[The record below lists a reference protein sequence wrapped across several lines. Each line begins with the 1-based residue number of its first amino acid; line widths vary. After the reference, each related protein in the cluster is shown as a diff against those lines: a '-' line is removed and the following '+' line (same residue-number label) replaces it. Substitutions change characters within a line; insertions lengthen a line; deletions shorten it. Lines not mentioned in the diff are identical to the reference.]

1 MRSTKLQ
8 ESSAGQMLLATGVVL
23 LMSLLSM
30 AIFGVKV
37 AGLTLPHEAASDD
50 VIDTTIRCLRRYSPS
65 TQARMELWM
74 DGGLEPLE
82 AAELGFET
90 VHDDL
95 LHHGELRGVEI
106 KLTNMAV
113 SELDSNTLQVS
124 AELGVSDGE
133 AMLNTMWR
141 SRSPFN
147 PRDEHQ
153 RLG

>member
-1 MRSTKLQ
+1 MQSTDLR
-8 ESSAGQMLLATGVVL
+8 ESQAGQMLLATGVVL

-50 VIDTTIRCLRRYSPS
+50 VIDTTNQVLESIQPL
-65 TQARMELWM
+65 TQARMDLWV
-74 DGGLEPLE
+74 DGGLEPME
-82 AAELGFET
+82 ATELGFET

-106 KLTNMAV
+106 KLTNMVLTEIDASTIAV
-113 SELDSNTLQVS
+113 V

-133 AMLNTMWR
+133 AMLNYDVNFTLDVQ
-141 SRSPFN
+141 SS
-147 PRDEHQ
+147 
-153 RLG
+153 

>member
-1 MRSTKLQ
+1 MRASQLKDAN
-8 ESSAGQMLLATGVVL
+8 AGQMLLATGVVL

-50 VIDTTIRCLRRYSPS
+50 VIDTTDQVLETIQPL
-65 TQARMELWM
+65 TQARMDLWM

-133 AMLNTMWR
+133 AMLNYEVVFTLTVQA
-141 SRSPFN
+141 S
-147 PRDEHQ
+147 
-153 RLG
+153 

>member
-1 MRSTKLQ
+1 MQSTNLR
-8 ESSAGQMLLATGVVL
+8 ESQAGQMLLATGVVL

-50 VIDTTIRCLRRYSPS
+50 VIDTTNQVLESIQPL
-65 TQARMELWM
+65 TQARMDLWV
-74 DGGLEPLE
+74 DGGLEPME

-106 KLTNMAV
+106 KLTNMVLTQVDASTIAV
-113 SELDSNTLQVS
+113 A

-133 AMLNTMWR
+133 AMLNYDVNFTLDVQ
-141 SRSPFN
+141 SS
-147 PRDEHQ
+147 
-153 RLG
+153 

>member
-8 ESSAGQMLLATGVVL
+8 ESNAGQMLLATGVVL

-50 VIDTTIRCLRRYSPS
+50 VIDTTQQVLETIQPL
-65 TQARMELWM
+65 TQARLELWM
-74 DGGLEPLE
+74 AGGLEPLE

-90 VHDDL
+90 VHDDF

-113 SELDSNTLQVS
+113 TELDSSTLQVN

-133 AMLNTMWR
+133 AMLNYDVAFTLTVQ
-141 SRSPFN
+141 SS
-147 PRDEHQ
+147 
-153 RLG
+153 

>member
-1 MRSTKLQ
+1 MRSTPLSDSQ
-8 ESSAGQMLLATGVVL
+8 AGQMLLATGVVL

-37 AGLTLPHEAASDD
+37 AGLTLPHEPASDD
-50 VIDTTIRCLRRYSPS
+50 VIDTTEQVLESIQPL
-65 TQARMELWM
+65 TQARMNLWM

-106 KLTNMAV
+106 KLTNLVLNQTDAETILV
-113 SELDSNTLQVS
+113 N

-133 AMLNTMWR
+133 AMLSYDVSFTLEVQ
-141 SRSPFN
+141 SS
-147 PRDEHQ
+147 
-153 RLG
+153 

>member
-1 MRSTKLQ
+1 MRTNDLR
-8 ESSAGQMLLATGVVL
+8 ESQAGQMLLATGVVL

-50 VIDTTIRCLRRYSPS
+50 VIDTTNQVLETVQPL
-65 TQARMELWM
+65 TQARMDLWI
-74 DGGLEPLE
+74 DGGLEPME

-106 KLTNMAV
+106 KLTNMMLTQSDA
-113 SELDSNTLQVS
+113 TTIHVS

-133 AMLNTMWR
+133 AMLNYDVNFTLDVQ
-141 SRSPFN
+141 SS
-147 PRDEHQ
+147 
-153 RLG
+153 

>member
-1 MRSTKLQ
+1 MRSTPLSDSQ
-8 ESSAGQMLLATGVVL
+8 AAQMLLATGVVL

-37 AGLTLPHEAASDD
+37 AGLTLPHEPASDD
-50 VIDTTIRCLRRYSPS
+50 VIDTTEQVLESIQPL
-65 TQARMELWM
+65 TQARMNLWM

-82 AAELGFET
+82 AAELGFDT

-106 KLTNMAV
+106 KLTNLVLNQTDAETILV
-113 SELDSNTLQVS
+113 N

-133 AMLNTMWR
+133 AMLSYDVSFTLEVQ
-141 SRSPFN
+141 SS
-147 PRDEHQ
+147 
-153 RLG
+153 

>member
-1 MRSTKLQ
+1 MRASQL
-8 ESSAGQMLLATGVVL
+8 EDANAGQMLLATGVVL

-50 VIDTTIRCLRRYSPS
+50 VIDTTDQVLETIQPL

-133 AMLNTMWR
+133 AMLNYDVAFTLTVQA
-141 SRSPFN
+141 S
-147 PRDEHQ
+147 
-153 RLG
+153 

>member
-50 VIDTTIRCLRRYSPS
+50 VIDTTQQVLETIQPL

-113 SELDSNTLQVS
+113 IELDSSTLQVN

-133 AMLNTMWR
+133 AMLNYDVAFTLTVQ
-141 SRSPFN
+141 SS
-147 PRDEHQ
+147 
-153 RLG
+153 

>member
-1 MRSTKLQ
+1 MRASQLKDAN
-8 ESSAGQMLLATGVVL
+8 AGQMLLATGVVL

-37 AGLTLPHEAASDD
+37 AGLTLPPEAASDD
-50 VIDTTIRCLRRYSPS
+50 VIDTTDQVLETIQPL

-133 AMLNTMWR
+133 AMLNYEVAFTLTVQA
-141 SRSPFN
+141 S
-147 PRDEHQ
+147 
-153 RLG
+153 

>member
-1 MRSTKLQ
+1 MQSTNLR
-8 ESSAGQMLLATGVVL
+8 ESQAGQMLLATGVVL

-50 VIDTTIRCLRRYSPS
+50 VIDTTNQVLESIQPL
-65 TQARMELWM
+65 TQARMDLWV
-74 DGGLEPLE
+74 DGGLEPME

-106 KLTNMAV
+106 KLTDMVLTQVDASTIAV
-113 SELDSNTLQVS
+113 A

-133 AMLNTMWR
+133 AMLNYDVNFTLDVQ
-141 SRSPFN
+141 SS
-147 PRDEHQ
+147 
-153 RLG
+153 

>member
-1 MRSTKLQ
+1 MRASQLKD
-8 ESSAGQMLLATGVVL
+8 ANGGQMLLATGVVL

-50 VIDTTIRCLRRYSPS
+50 VIDTTDQVLETIQPL

-133 AMLNTMWR
+133 AMLNYEVAFTLTVQA
-141 SRSPFN
+141 S
-147 PRDEHQ
+147 
-153 RLG
+153 

>member
-1 MRSTKLQ
+1 MQTNDLR
-8 ESSAGQMLLATGVVL
+8 ESQAGQMLLATGVVL

-50 VIDTTIRCLRRYSPS
+50 VIDTTNQVLENIQPL
-65 TQARMELWM
+65 TQARMDLWV
-74 DGGLEPLE
+74 DGGLEPME
-82 AAELGFET
+82 AAELGFDT

-106 KLTNMAV
+106 KLTNMVLSQVDA
-113 SELDSNTLQVS
+113 NTISVV

-133 AMLNTMWR
+133 AMLNYDVNFTLDVQ
-141 SRSPFN
+141 SS
-147 PRDEHQ
+147 
-153 RLG
+153 

>member
-1 MRSTKLQ
+1 MMQSTSLR
-8 ESSAGQMLLATGVVL
+8 ESQGGQMLLATGVVL

-50 VIDTTIRCLRRYSPS
+50 VIDTTNQVLESIQPL
-65 TQARMELWM
+65 TQARMDLWIE
-74 DGGLEPLE
+74 GGLEPMQ
-82 AAELGFET
+82 AAELGFDT

-106 KLTNMAV
+106 KLTNMV
-113 SELDSNTLQVS
+113 VTEVDSTTIAVS

-133 AMLNTMWR
+133 AMLNYDVSFTL
-141 SRSPFN
+141 
-147 PRDEHQ
+147 DV
-153 RLG
+153 

>member
-1 MRSTKLQ
+1 MRVTKLQ
-8 ESSAGQMLLATGVVL
+8 ESNAGQMLLATGVVL

-50 VIDTTIRCLRRYSPS
+50 VIDTTQQVLETIQPL

-90 VHDDL
+90 VHDDF

-113 SELDSNTLQVS
+113 TELDSSTLQVN

-133 AMLNTMWR
+133 AMLNYDVAFTLTVQ
-141 SRSPFN
+141 SS
-147 PRDEHQ
+147 
-153 RLG
+153 

>member
-1 MRSTKLQ
+1 MRATPLSDSQ
-8 ESSAGQMLLATGVVL
+8 AGQMLLATGVVL

-37 AGLTLPHEAASDD
+37 AGLTLPHEPASAD
-50 VIDTTIRCLRRYSPS
+50 VIDTPAQVLESIQPL
-65 TQARMELWM
+65 TQARMNLWM

-82 AAELGFET
+82 AAELGFDT

-106 KLTNMAV
+106 KLTNLVLNQTDAETILV
-113 SELDSNTLQVS
+113 N

-133 AMLNTMWR
+133 AMLSYDVSFTLEVQ
-141 SRSPFN
+141 SS
-147 PRDEHQ
+147 
-153 RLG
+153 

>member
-1 MRSTKLQ
+1 MHANQLKDAN
-8 ESSAGQMLLATGVVL
+8 AGQMLLATGVVL

-50 VIDTTIRCLRRYSPS
+50 VIDTTDQVLETIQPL

-133 AMLNTMWR
+133 AMLNYEVVFTLTVQA
-141 SRSPFN
+141 S
-147 PRDEHQ
+147 
-153 RLG
+153 

>member
-1 MRSTKLQ
+1 MRATQLKDAN
-8 ESSAGQMLLATGVVL
+8 AGQMLLATGVVL

-50 VIDTTIRCLRRYSPS
+50 VIDTTDQVLETIQPL
-65 TQARMELWM
+65 TQARMELWI

-124 AELGVSDGE
+124 AELGLS
-133 AMLNTMWR
+133 LI
-141 SRSPFN
+141 
-147 PRDEHQ
+147 HI
-153 RLG
+153 

>member
-1 MRSTKLQ
+1 MRSTPLSDSQ
-8 ESSAGQMLLATGVVL
+8 AGQMLLATGVVL

-37 AGLTLPHEAASDD
+37 AGLTLPHEPASDD
-50 VIDTTIRCLRRYSPS
+50 VIDTTEQVLESIQPL
-65 TQARMELWM
+65 TQARMNLWM

-82 AAELGFET
+82 AAELGFDT

-106 KLTNMAV
+106 KLTNLVLNQTDAETILV
-113 SELDSNTLQVS
+113 N

-133 AMLNTMWR
+133 AMLSYDVSFTLEVQ
-141 SRSPFN
+141 SS
-147 PRDEHQ
+147 
-153 RLG
+153 

>member
-1 MRSTKLQ
+1 MQSTNLR
-8 ESSAGQMLLATGVVL
+8 ESQAGQMLLATGVVL

-50 VIDTTIRCLRRYSPS
+50 VIDTTNQVLESIQPL
-65 TQARMELWM
+65 TQARMDLWV
-74 DGGLEPLE
+74 DGGLEPME

-106 KLTNMAV
+106 KLTNMVLTEVDASTIAV
-113 SELDSNTLQVS
+113 T

-133 AMLNTMWR
+133 AMLNYDVNFTLDVQ
-141 SRSPFN
+141 SS
-147 PRDEHQ
+147 
-153 RLG
+153 

>member
-1 MRSTKLQ
+1 MQSTELR
-8 ESSAGQMLLATGVVL
+8 ESQAGQMLLATGVVL

-50 VIDTTIRCLRRYSPS
+50 VIDTTNQVLESIQPL
-65 TQARMELWM
+65 TQARMDLWV
-74 DGGLEPLE
+74 DGGLEPME

-106 KLTNMAV
+106 KLTDMVLTQVDANTIAV
-113 SELDSNTLQVS
+113 A

-133 AMLNTMWR
+133 AMLNYDVNFTLDVQ
-141 SRSPFN
+141 SS
-147 PRDEHQ
+147 
-153 RLG
+153 

>member
-1 MRSTKLQ
+1 MQSTGLR
-8 ESSAGQMLLATGVVL
+8 ESQAGQMLLATGVVL

-50 VIDTTIRCLRRYSPS
+50 VIDTTNQVLESIQPL
-65 TQARMELWM
+65 TQARMDLWM
-74 DGGLEPLE
+74 DGGLEPME
-82 AAELGFET
+82 AAELGFDT

-106 KLTNMAV
+106 KLTNMVLTQVDASTIAV
-113 SELDSNTLQVS
+113 V

-133 AMLNTMWR
+133 AMLNYDVNFTLDVQ
-141 SRSPFN
+141 SS
-147 PRDEHQ
+147 
-153 RLG
+153 

>member
-1 MRSTKLQ
+1 MRASQLKD
-8 ESSAGQMLLATGVVL
+8 ANGGQMLLATGVVL

-50 VIDTTIRCLRRYSPS
+50 VIDTTDQVLETIPPL

-133 AMLNTMWR
+133 AMLNYEVAFTLTVQA
-141 SRSPFN
+141 S
-147 PRDEHQ
+147 
-153 RLG
+153 

>member
-1 MRSTKLQ
+1 MRSTPLSDSQ
-8 ESSAGQMLLATGVVL
+8 AGQMLLATGVVL

-37 AGLTLPHEAASDD
+37 AGLTLPHEPASDD
-50 VIDTTIRCLRRYSPS
+50 VIDTTEQVLESIQPL
-65 TQARMELWM
+65 TQARMNLWM

-82 AAELGFET
+82 AAELGFDT

-106 KLTNMAV
+106 KLTNLVLNQTDA
-113 SELDSNTLQVS
+113 DPIQVN

-133 AMLNTMWR
+133 AMLSYDVSFTLEVQ
-141 SRSPFN
+141 SS
-147 PRDEHQ
+147 
-153 RLG
+153 

>member
-1 MRSTKLQ
+1 MMQSTSLR
-8 ESSAGQMLLATGVVL
+8 ESQAGQMLLATGVVL

-50 VIDTTIRCLRRYSPS
+50 VIDTTNQVLESIQPL
-65 TQARMELWM
+65 TQARMDLWIE
-74 DGGLEPLE
+74 GGLEPMR
-82 AAELGFET
+82 AAELGFDT

-106 KLTNMAV
+106 KLTNMV
-113 SELDSNTLQVS
+113 VTEVDSTTIAVS

-133 AMLNTMWR
+133 AMLNYDVSFTL
-141 SRSPFN
+141 
-147 PRDEHQ
+147 DV
-153 RLG
+153 

>member
-1 MRSTKLQ
+1 MRASQLKDAN
-8 ESSAGQMLLATGVVL
+8 AGQMLLATGVVL

-50 VIDTTIRCLRRYSPS
+50 VIDTTDQVLDTIQPL

-133 AMLNTMWR
+133 AMLNYEVAFTLTVQ
-141 SRSPFN
+141 SS
-147 PRDEHQ
+147 
-153 RLG
+153 